1 MTKQDFIKRVIISSV
16 IAAVAVL
23 IIFGFCIAM
32 FARYSV
38 PNEDNTH
45 VVSGTV
51 TEVYYGVGVD
61 STIIEMS
68 NGDSLTLVCPW
79 FERELYASIGYDIDE
94 LAYLLEG
101 NDIECLR
108 MNELPWAVKIYI
120 DDITINNIK
129 LTEDEIFVARI
140 AIVII
145 GLIALAFPIIG
156 EFLYINSKY
165 KCYKKAK
172 KKQNRKLKR
181 NSQKAENS

>member
-16 IAAVAVL
+16 IVVVAVL

-32 FARYSV
+32 FAQYSV

-101 NDIECLR
+101 NNIECLR
-108 MNELPWAVKIYI
+108 MNELPWVVKIYI
-120 DDITINNIK
+120 DDITIDNIK
-129 LTEDEIFVARI
+129 LTEDEIFVTRI
-140 AIVII
+140 VIIII